1 MGENLGSEV
10 AGTDLYGVQMSLN
23 VGVSVGLPWRWGA
36 NTLGARTASGGRWV
50 DVAGKRRTQIN
61 GRSPV
66 LKAGST
72 GSAAI
77 INRDEE
83 VVVSNNKAECGLIR
97 HIRGVQH

>member
-1 MGENLGSEV
+1 MEV
-10 AGTDLYGVQMSLN
+10 GCKHFG
-23 VGVSVGLPWRWGA
+23 G
-36 NTLGARTASGGRWV
+36 RTASGGRWV

-72 GSAAI
+72 GRAAI
-77 INRDEE
+77 TNRDEE

-97 HIRGVQH
+97 RIRGVQH